1 MIIVV
6 SQMQMY
12 MCIGCSK
19 EEPEYKV
26 KYDDSSASA
35 SGQNHLQPVETL

>member
-1 MIIVV
+1 MVV

-12 MCIGCSK
+12 IFIGRSK

-26 KYDDSSASA
+26 KHDDSSTNA
-35 SGQNHLQPVETL
+35 SGRNHLQPVETL